1 MTWIISILI
10 ILFTICILTDT
21 NVEKYRRINGKMQI
35 VETYKIG
42 VPLWAI
48 LVIVLLS
55 IIPGLNITLFVIFI
69 VVYFIFSLEE
79 NWDELDNE
87 AIVFSLDEGN
97 IITKC
102 LLKIKKLLC
111 WKV

>member
-1 MTWIISILI
+1 MWIISILI
-10 ILFTICILTDT
+10 ILFTIYILTDT
-21 NVEKYRRINGKMQI
+21 NVEKYRRINGEMQI

-48 LVIVLLS
+48 LVIVLLG
-55 IIPGLNITLFVIFI
+55 IVPWLNVTLFGIFI
-69 VVYFIFSLEE
+69 IFYFIFSLEE
-79 NWDELDNE
+79 NWGELDNK
-87 AIVFSLDEGN
+87 AIVFSLDGGN

-111 WKV
+111 

>member
-1 MTWIISILI
+1 M
-10 ILFTICILTDT
+10 TDT
-21 NVEKYRRINGKMQI
+21 NVEKYYRINGKMQI

-48 LVIVLLS
+48 LVIVLLG

-79 NWDELDNE
+79 NWDELDNK
-87 AIVFSLDEGN
+87 AIVFSLDGGN

-102 LLKIKKLLC
+102 LLKIKKLLY

>member
-1 MTWIISILI
+1 MWIISILI

-21 NVEKYRRINGKMQI
+21 NVEKYRRINGEMQI

-48 LVIVLLS
+48 LVIVLLG
-55 IIPGLNITLFVIFI
+55 IVPYLNITLFVTFIIF
-69 VVYFIFSLEE
+69 YFIFSLGK
-79 NWDELDNE
+79 NWDNLDCR
-87 AIVFSLDEGN
+87 AMVFSLDGGN

-111 WKV
+111 WKI

>member
-1 MTWIISILI
+1 MWTISILI

-21 NVEKYRRINGKMQI
+21 NVEKYRRINGEMQI
-35 VETYKIG
+35 VETYKVG
-42 VPLWAI
+42 VPLWVI
-48 LVIVLLS
+48 LVIVLLG
-55 IIPGLNITLFVIFI
+55 IVPYLNVTLFMVFI
-69 VVYFIFSLEE
+69 IVYFISSLEE
-79 NWDELDNE
+79 NWDNLDCK
-87 AIVFSLDEGN
+87 ATVLSLDGGN

>member
-1 MTWIISILI
+1 MWVISILI

-21 NVEKYRRINGKMQI
+21 NVEKHRRINGEMQI

-48 LVIVLLS
+48 LVIVLLG
-55 IIPGLNITLFVIFI
+55 IVPWLNVTLFGIFI
-69 VVYFIFSLEE
+69 IFYFIFSLEE
-79 NWDELDNE
+79 NWGELDNE
-87 AIVFSLDEGN
+87 AMVFSLDGGN
-97 IITKC
+97 IITKY

>member
-1 MTWIISILI
+1 MWIIPILI

-21 NVEKYRRINGKMQI
+21 NVEKHRRINGEMQI

-48 LVIVLLS
+48 LVIVLLG
-55 IIPGLNITLFVIFI
+55 IVPWLNVTLFGIFI
-69 VVYFIFSLEE
+69 IFYFILSLEE
-79 NWDELDNE
+79 NWGELDNE
-87 AIVFSLDEGN
+87 AIVFSLDGGN
-97 IITKC
+97 IITKY

>member
-1 MTWIISILI
+1 MMWIISILI

-21 NVEKYRRINGKMQI
+21 NVEKYRMINGEMQI

-48 LVIVLLS
+48 LVIVLLG
-55 IIPGLNITLFVIFI
+55 IVPWLNVTLFGIFI
-69 VVYFIFSLEE
+69 IFYFIFSLEE
-79 NWDELDNE
+79 YWCELDNE
-87 AIVFSLDEGN
+87 ATVLSLDGGN

>member
-1 MTWIISILI
+1 MWIISILI

-21 NVEKYRRINGKMQI
+21 NVEKYRRINGEMQI

-48 LVIVLLS
+48 LVIVLLG
-55 IIPGLNITLFVIFI
+55 IVPWLNVTLFGIFI
-69 VVYFIFSLEE
+69 IFYFIFSLEE
-79 NWDELDNE
+79 HWREFDNK
-87 AIVFSLDEGN
+87 AIVFSLDGGN

>member
-1 MTWIISILI
+1 MWIISILI

-21 NVEKYRRINGKMQI
+21 NVEKYRMINGEMQI

-48 LVIVLLS
+48 LVIVLLG
-55 IIPGLNITLFVIFI
+55 IVPWLNVTLFGIFI
-69 VVYFIFSLEE
+69 IFYFIFSLEE
-79 NWDELDNE
+79 NWCELDNE
-87 AIVFSLDEGN
+87 AIVLSLDGGN